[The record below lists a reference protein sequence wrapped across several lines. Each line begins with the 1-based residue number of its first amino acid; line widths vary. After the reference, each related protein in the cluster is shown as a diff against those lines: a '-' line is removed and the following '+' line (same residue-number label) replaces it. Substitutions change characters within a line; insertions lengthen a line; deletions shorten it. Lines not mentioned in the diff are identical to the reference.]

1 MAIVVEQIDKTGQV
15 LQRHK
20 CDGTS
25 LTLGR
30 AFDNDIILADPSV
43 DAHHGLLTWDP
54 IARQLRVQDRGA
66 LNGLWTLDER
76 GKKHRLIGTAAL
88 RSGQRLLLGKTLLR
102 VYDSAHPVPAAKPAH
117 LDQAITGFLE
127 HVWVIFAL
135 VALAIGLDVWDQYL
149 DQPSGQHRA
158 EFTLDALYGLLA
170 VAVYSGFWALL
181 GKNLLQDAR
190 YWLHLSL
197 SFIVINLWVIG
208 EFIAPVAAFNLQ
220 LTPQSG
226 TWLSKLA
233 LSLLAGGA
241 VYTSCLY
248 ATRMTFKPRLAI
260 ALLVPMAFLIK
271 PIAALFDKEHFSP
284 APTYSR
290 VLVAPNLQWRTPNSS
305 QAFMQ
310 QAEALY
316 PAYDPSKDNL
326 DDGGDTSDNDDGGDT
341 SDNSDTSADNDE

>member
-20 CDGTS
+20 FDGTS

-30 AFDNDIILADPSV
+30 AFDNDIILTDPSV

-54 IARQLRVQDRGA
+54 IARQLRLQDRGA

-76 GKKHRLIGTAAL
+76 GKKQRLIGTAAL
-88 RSGQRLLLGKTLLR
+88 RSGQRILLGKTLLR

-127 HVWVIFAL
+127 HFWVIFAL
-135 VALAIGLDVWDQYL
+135 VALALALDVWDQYL

-158 EFTLDALYGLLA
+158 EFALDALYGLLA
-170 VAVYSGFWALL
+170 IAVYSGFWALL
-181 GKNLLQDAR
+181 GKSLLQDAR
-190 YWLHLSL
+190 YWLHFSL

-208 EFIAPVAAFNLQ
+208 EFIAPVVTFNLQ
-220 LTPQSG
+220 LTTQNVS
-226 TWLSKLA
+226 WLSKVA
-233 LSLLAGGA
+233 LSLLAGA
-241 VYTSCLY
+241 TVYISCLY

-260 ALLVPMAFLIK
+260 ALLVPIAFLIK
-271 PIAALFDKEHFSP
+271 PIAALFDKERFSP
-284 APTYSR
+284 TPAYSH
-290 VLVAPNLQWRTPNSS
+290 VLVAPSLQWRTPHSS

-326 DDGGDTSDNDDGGDT
+326 DDGGDSSDNNDS
-341 SDNSDTSADNDE
+341 SDKNGASTDNDE